1 MRQYVAQLFLFS
13 CLYAEKVVN
22 MFQDMNKKITD
33 SMEPFKEL
41 VNIQTK
47 MLEELTRQQMA
58 CTKSC
63 IEATIQQTKEMQKC
77 QSPSDLIDLQRTYA
91 KELEDTINN
100 ASEHNLKALQDAR
113 SEIEDVAHNKE

>member
-1 MRQYVAQLFLFS
+1 
-13 CLYAEKVVN
+13 
-22 MFQDMNKKITD
+22 MFQDMNKKISD
-33 SMEPFKEL
+33 SMGPFREL

-77 QSPSDLIDLQRTYA
+77 QSPTDLMELQRVYA
-91 KELEDTINN
+91 KELEETLTN
-100 ASEHNLKALQDAR
+100 ASEHNMKALQDAR
-113 SEIEDVAHNKE
+113 VEIEDVAQSAFDAFNK

>member
-1 MRQYVAQLFLFS
+1 
-13 CLYAEKVVN
+13 
-22 MFQDMNKKITD
+22 MFQDMNKKIND
-33 SMEPFKEL
+33 SMGPFREL

-77 QSPSDLIDLQRTYA
+77 QSPSDLMELQRVYA
-91 KELEDTINN
+91 KELEETLTS
-100 ASEHNLKALQDAR
+100 ASEHNMKALQDAR
-113 SEIEDVAHNKE
+113 VEIEDVAQSAFDAFNK